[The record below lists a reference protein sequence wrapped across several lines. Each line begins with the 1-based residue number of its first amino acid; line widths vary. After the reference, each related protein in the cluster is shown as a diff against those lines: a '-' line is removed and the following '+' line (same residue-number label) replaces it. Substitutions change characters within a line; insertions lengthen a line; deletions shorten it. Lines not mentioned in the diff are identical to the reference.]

1 MCIRLLLESEEEEDD
16 DENDVDSLLIK
27 HDLTIFP
34 LDDDDSDD
42 GDGEED
48 DSSTDSSSDLSV
60 DGIDS
65 LVLLLVMVT
74 VRGSVKSFEIPF
86 ASGSFDFV
94 MEVMLMTGSGASLL
108 E

>member
-1 MCIRLLLESEEEEDD
+1 MCIRLLLESEEEDD
-16 DENDVDSLLIK
+16 NDVDSLFIR
-27 HDLTIFP
+27 HDLTMLPF
-34 LDDDDSDD
+34 DDDDSDD

-60 DGIDS
+60 DGMDS

-86 ASGSFDFV
+86 PSASFDEV

>member
-1 MCIRLLLESEEEEDD
+1 MCIRLLLESEEQDD
-16 DENDVDSLLIK
+16 DDNDVDSLFIR
-27 HDLTIFP
+27 HDLTMLPF
-34 LDDDDSDD
+34 DDDDSDD
-42 GDGEED
+42 GDGEEE

-60 DGIDS
+60 DGMDS

-86 ASGSFDFV
+86 PSASFDEA